1 MKSKEEFK
9 SFVRRHPELIK
20 FVKSGEMNWQKFYE
34 LYNLYDEDDTAW
46 NEYFSIN
53 HTENTRTTN
62 NSSSSSFGMSDIMSM
77 LKGIKPE
84 VLQQNINSIQKFL
97 GFVSDFVEEKTNAK
111 TPSSRGIYT
120 PRPTRKMFEDVI
132 LEEFD
137 KGETNGDVENNS
149 SNN

>member
-34 LYNLYDEDDTAW
+34 LYNLYDEDDSAW
-46 NEYFSIN
+46 SEYFNNNRS
-53 HTENTRTTN
+53 ENTNSTSNR
-62 NSSSSSFGMSDIMSM
+62 SSSSSFGMSDIMNM

-97 GFVSDFVEEKTNAK
+97 GFVSDFVGEKTNTK

-120 PRPTRKMFEDVI
+120 PRPTRKMFED
-132 LEEFD
+132 
-137 KGETNGDVENNS
+137 
-149 SNN
+149 